1 MVVRYNF
8 VDEVF
13 EALAIHP
20 VGLNA
25 KTIDR
30 DDGFVKLNQLD
41 QIQFF
46 SSSSYMPHLYYV
58 NMPTREQV
66 GPLTGQSREALL
78 AYHRNQY

>member
-1 MVVRYNF
+1 MIVRYDF
-8 VDEVF
+8 EEEVF
-13 EALAIHP
+13 EALAIQP

-25 KTIDR
+25 QTIDR
-30 DDGFVKLNQLD
+30 SDGFVILNQLD

-46 SSSSYMPHLYYV
+46 CSSCYMPHLYYV

-78 AYHRNQY
+78 AYHRN